1 MEKNLTE
8 KIYQSAKND
17 WKNFAE
23 MCTKICEIMS
33 DNTEISQ
40 DELENALIL
49 PTNY

>member
-1 MEKNLTE
+1 MEKKLTE

-17 WKNFAE
+17 WKKFME

-40 DELENALIL
+40 EELENALIL